1 MASVHHVLTS
11 PDVRSEVASWSPSSQ
26 LDWREWDGEVVVR
39 AGVKGTTYLLSPLA
53 GRVLRALLQGAA
65 DADEIARQVASDAAC
80 PSAATAALTAL
91 FAEHGTDTRQVAA
104 ALADLESLGLVRAN
118 LSAR

>member
-1 MASVHHVLTS
+1 VASVHHVLTS
-11 PDVRSEVASWSPSSQ
+11 PDVRSEVASWSPSTL

-39 AGVKGTTYLLSPLA
+39 SGADGATYLLSPLA

-65 DADEIARQVASDAAC
+65 DADDIARHVSVAAAR
-80 PSAATAALTAL
+80 PSAATAALSAL
-91 FAEHGTDTRQVAA
+91 FVQHGVDTRQVAA

-118 LSAR
+118 LSSR